1 MKKKFDRHSIS
12 TRLWACFILFAVLLL
27 AMIWILQIFF
37 VNNYYERMKM
47 KETSRLANRI
57 TEKYQNSGYSLDKLN
72 DIITEVSTDYDL
84 SVYIRNGD
92 DLPVT
97 DESGNVVGRSV
108 ALWDARTQQELILL
122 HQQLLTSHFNS
133 TNRLVIQRNDMKTLE
148 YACFLK
154 NRGAGRPGSENNS
167 GNAGGS
173 SGNRLSANDVYIMY
187 IISPLYPV
195 NSTIAILRHQL
206 IYITIIAILLAVLM
220 GAMLSHRVS
229 QPIREITEAAAEM
242 GKGNYNVKFRG
253 GHYSEV
259 DELAE
264 TLTMASSEMEKTGQY
279 QQDLIANVSHD
290 LKTPLTMIKSY
301 AEMIRDLSGDNPEKR
316 NKHLS
321 VIIDESDRLNTL
333 VNDMLTLSRMQ
344 SKRMVLI
351 NVPFDMNR
359 VVSSVLAHYEIL
371 EEQEGYHIDVSL
383 SKTPLFVNGDEAKI
397 KQVINN
403 LMTNA
408 VKYCGED
415 KVIKIT
421 VKRQNRKAYVSV
433 EDHGMGI
440 APEELPH
447 VWDKYY
453 KSSTHHVRP
462 TEGTGL
468 GLSIVKEIL
477 NMHRADFDVKSTVG
491 KGSTFWF
498 ALPLMKNPPKPMIS
512 GSTPSSRGKKKFV
525 RSSAKKED
533 TDARRS

>member
-1 MKKKFDRHSIS
+1 MEKKFDRHSIS
-12 TRLWACFILFAVLLL
+12 TRLWACFILFAALLL
-27 AMIWILQIFF
+27 AMIWVLQIFF
-37 VNNYYERMKM
+37 VNNYYEKMKM
-47 KETSRLANRI
+47 KETARLANRI
-57 TEKYQNSGYSLDKLN
+57 TEKYQNSGYSLDKLD
-72 DIITEVSTDYDL
+72 DIITDISNDYDM

-97 DESGNVVGRSV
+97 NSDGNVVGR
-108 ALWDARTQQELILL
+108 AATLWDTRTQQELLIL

-133 TNRLVIQRNDMKTLE
+133 INRLVIHRDDTKTLE
-148 YACFLK
+148 YACYLK
-154 NRGAGRPGSENNS
+154 NRGAGRPGTGS
-167 GNAGGS
+167 AGGAGGTS
-173 SGNRLSANDVYIMY
+173 RDRINGDDVYIMY

-220 GAMLSHRVS
+220 GAMLSRRVS
-229 QPIREITEAAAEM
+229 QPIRDITEAAAEM

-359 VVSSVLAHYEIL
+359 LVSSVLEHYEIL
-371 EEQEGYHIDVSL
+371 EEQEGYHIEVSMP
-383 SKTPLFVNGDEAKI
+383 KTPLFVNGDEAKI

-415 KVIKIT
+415 KVIKVT

-491 KGSTFWF
+491 KGSIFWF
-498 ALPLMKNPPKPMIS
+498 ALPLMKNPPKPMIP
-512 GSTPSSRGKKKFV
+512 GTAPSSRGKRKFV
-525 RSSAKKED
+525 RTSAKK
-533 TDARRS
+533 